1 MLHNL
6 NDYHFEILGE
16 IDKLSSEERRPVPV
30 CKIVKNLKEMKDSTV
45 YSRINHM
52 VDNGLLLINKQVRPF
67 EVSITLKGYRI
78 ITKDAREVVE
88 NEQVVKKEPEYI
100 YRVVIR
106 EYNEMTEMYVKGGT
120 PEEALNRLAR
130 AGLVNSPNAI
140 EITKFFL
147 F

>member
-1 MLHNL
+1 
-6 NDYHFEILGE
+6 
-16 IDKLSSEERRPVPV
+16 
-30 CKIVKNLKEMKDSTV
+30 MKDSTV
-45 YSRINHM
+45 YTRINHM
-52 VDNGLLLINKQVRPF
+52 VENGLLLVNKQVRPF

-120 PEEALNRLAR
+120 PEEALSRLTK
-130 AGLVNSPNAI
+130 AGLINSPNAI